1 MVLLDPA
8 VCFKNHGLINEG
20 HLHPRKQRGF
30 EWKYTSLYIG
40 RSVMPILYCLF
51 TLKAQLLVENLT
63 FQLFPGRFYGF
74 NRSENESHCPQ
85 RGEHSTVLKNR
96 TSPFWAGDLLSS
108 HGSLGKLH
116 FTSLALSLFI
126 CMHSKDEE

>member
-74 NRSENESHCPQ
+74 NRSENESLC
-85 RGEHSTVLKNR
+85 LR
-96 TSPFWAGDLLSS
+96 TELVRFGQEIFLAVMDLWVSY
-108 HGSLGKLH
+108 
-116 FTSLALSLFI
+116 TSLLWPSVSSSVCTVRMRSNYLRRVL
-126 CMHSKDEE
+126 